1 MAWFKK
7 QQFTTLHTPQTR
19 DRIPDGLYTKCSH
32 CGRMLLTREM
42 EESLWVCPKCGQHE
56 RLTAHQRIEQL
67 VDSGTFV
74 EIDAS
79 LASKDPLKFKDVRSY
94 PEQIGRYQKK
104 TGLVEAVICGRGRIS
119 GLDTSLGF
127 MDSNFIMASMGS
139 VVGEKISRVFER
151 AIENRIP
158 AVIVCAAG
166 GARMQEGI
174 LSLMQ
179 MAKTSS
185 LVAKMR
191 EARIPY
197 VPVLTDP
204 CGAGVAASFASLG
217 DVIIAE
223 PGALIYFAGP
233 RVIEQTIRQ
242 VLPKGFQRSEF
253 VQEHGF
259 IDVIVPRAELK
270 ATLANVLAI
279 LSHREAGAPRVAPEH
294 AAAGRKTA

>member
-7 QQFTTLHTPQTR
+7 QQFTALRATTPR
-19 DRIPDGLYTKCSH
+19 DRVPDGLCAKCAH
-32 CGRMLLTREM
+32 CGSIVLSRDM
-42 EESLWVCPKCGQHE
+42 EENLLVCPKCGRHQ
-56 RLTAHQRIEQL
+56 RMNAAQRIEQL
-67 VDSGTFV
+67 VDPGTFV
-74 EIDAS
+74 ETHAT

-94 PEQIGRYQKK
+94 PEQIRRYQKRS
-104 TGLVEAVICGRGRIS
+104 GLVEAVITGRGKIS
-119 GLDTSLGF
+119 GIDTSLGF

-139 VVGEKISRVFER
+139 VVGEKVTRVFES

-158 AVIVCAAG
+158 AVVVCAAG

-191 EARIPY
+191 EAGIPY

-223 PGALIYFAGP
+223 PEALIYFAGP

-259 IDVIVPRAELK
+259 IDVIVQRADLK
-270 ATLANVLAI
+270 STLANILAI
-279 LSHREAGAPRVAPEH
+279 LTHQEVAPAPSASE
-294 AAAGRKTA
+294 AVG